1 MGNRKLINS
10 KKNRDDEYFTTYE
23 SIEFLLSNDNFI
35 NKVKEFNKIWLPCD
49 DVNSAWVKLI
59 TDNRLTINVVNITN
73 INNEF
78 NLKYENGK
86 LKKIS
91 SDKVDFTNRQNM
103 SNYLG
108 EKALIITNP
117 PFSKLR
123 EFFLNLFLY
132 EQTNNIKVDFVFIVP
147 LNFFGSKIAVELKQQ
162 NRFFVSRRIRRFI
175 HNSKEKQ
182 ISGFIVSSFEIEKQ
196 RTLQPPLKQIETI
209 SMLNKETEDWYEPY
223 LLNTIKDFEKVYFEK
238 EVYNESNYYL
248 VPITALEYDLSNFEI
263 LGSWAPTAN
272 GKMMFKRILLKENKG
287 H

>member
-1 MGNRKLINS
+1 MGNVNLINF
-10 KKNRDDEYFTTYE
+10 KKNKDDEYFTTYE

-49 DVNSAWVKLI
+49 DALSSWTKLI
-59 TDNRLTINVVNITN
+59 IDERLTTNIVNITN
-73 INNEF
+73 TKDSF
-78 NLKYENGK
+78 NFSYKNGK
-86 LKKIS
+86 LEEL
-91 SDKVDFTNRQNM
+91 SDEKVDFTNRDEM
-103 SNYLG
+103 FNYLG
-108 EKALIITNP
+108 QNSLVITNP

-123 EFFLNLFLY
+123 KFFLNLFLY
-132 EQTNNIKVDFVFIVP
+132 EQTNNIKVDFVLIVP

-162 NRFFVSRRIRRFI
+162 NRFFVSRRIRRFT
-175 HNSKEKQ
+175 HNGKEKQ

-238 EVYNESNYYL
+238 EVYNESDYYL

-263 LGSWAPTAN
+263 FGSWNPTVN
-272 GKMMFKRILLKENKG
+272 GKKMFSRILLKRK
-287 H
+287 